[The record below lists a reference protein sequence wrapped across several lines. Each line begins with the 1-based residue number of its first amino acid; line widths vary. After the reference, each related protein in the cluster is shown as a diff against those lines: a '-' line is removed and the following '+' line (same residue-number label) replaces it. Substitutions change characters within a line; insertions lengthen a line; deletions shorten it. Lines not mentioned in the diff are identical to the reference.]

1 MSLNKIE
8 ESITAFK
15 NLLQKQDLKEQDL
28 YDC

>member
-8 ESITAFK
+8 ESITATK

-28 YDC
+28 YDS